1 MNNITAWMIR
11 QDGKAFSCI
20 CHYYGCKEDV
30 EETIY
35 ASEWLYQH
43 TVSDET
49 KRLTLDFIAAYGEQL
64 NSHGNAAH
72 NLLLEIKDKQYNFL
86 TSDFILSIADSLPS
100 NPHGNIQKMN
110 EQIIRTLNGEFLRAR
125 LGGMYDTVEGCRDMY
140 FRVSDYNF
148 DWMPIIK
155 DFVCEHVKHIDT
167 VTVLWDLESV
177 GKSDFLKDDCG
188 RNIDALPI
196 SEFL

>member
-72 NLLLEIKDKQYNFL
+72 NLLLEIKDKQRRFPCSRQPL
-86 TSDFILSIADSLPS
+86 TVSI
-100 NPHGNIQKMN
+100 
-110 EQIIRTLNGEFLRAR
+110 
-125 LGGMYDTVEGCRDMY
+125 
-140 FRVSDYNF
+140 
-148 DWMPIIK
+148 
-155 DFVCEHVKHIDT
+155 
-167 VTVLWDLESV
+167 
-177 GKSDFLKDDCG
+177 
-188 RNIDALPI
+188 
-196 SEFL
+196 

>member
-1 MNNITAWMIR
+1 
-11 QDGKAFSCI
+11 
-20 CHYYGCKEDV
+20 
-30 EETIY
+30 
-35 ASEWLYQH
+35 
-43 TVSDET
+43 
-49 KRLTLDFIAAYGEQL
+49 
-64 NSHGNAAH
+64 
-72 NLLLEIKDKQYNFL
+72 
-86 TSDFILSIADSLPS
+86 
-100 NPHGNIQKMN
+100 
-110 EQIIRTLNGEFLRAR
+110 
-125 LGGMYDTVEGCRDMY
+125 MY

-155 DFVCEHVKHIDT
+155 DFVCEHVKRIDT